1 MRNGAGGGTVRF
13 RVGTGW
19 AEVMCD
25 YGAEQY
31 VVPGG
36 KIMVRTVGWVSR
48 RSCDLLTAENHILR
62 EVIYSEKS
70 LVRREVTWF
79 EINCFAAGGGAD
91 CAKGGDH

>member
-1 MRNGAGGGTVRF
+1 MRF

-25 YGAEQY
+25 YGAEPY

-48 RSCDLLTAENHILR
+48 RSCDYLLQK
-62 EVIYSEKS
+62 VIYYEKS
-70 LVRREVTWF
+70 YTARNHWYGVKSL
-79 EINCFAAGGGAD
+79 GL
-91 CAKGGDH
+91 K